1 MFINLVLRKE
11 QEVYRSEGVEWVHV
25 EFQDNEP
32 IYRMVEVRYM
42 YVNCVSSDVQW
53 NLLIYSG
60 HTVKQLTTSLLQPLV
75 LKCHPCKV

>member
-53 NLLIYSG
+53 NLLIYC
-60 HTVKQLTTSLLQPLV
+60 LLYTSPSPRDATLSRMPSSA
-75 LKCHPCKV
+75 